1 MYIFCLISKKGQ
13 FYGLS
18 YETFLTGC
26 SCVYV
31 MSCPTLCNSVTCQ
44 APLFMEFFR
53 QEYWSGLPFFSS
65 RGSFQPRDR
74 IHISCI
80 CRQILYG

>member
-31 MSCPTLCNSVTCQ
+31 MSCPTLCNSLQSNLPGSSVHGILQTGILEWV
-44 APLFMEFFR
+44 AIFFL
-53 QEYWSGLPFFSS
+53 Q
-65 RGSFQPRDR
+65 R
-74 IHISCI
+74 IVPT
-80 CRQILYG
+80 